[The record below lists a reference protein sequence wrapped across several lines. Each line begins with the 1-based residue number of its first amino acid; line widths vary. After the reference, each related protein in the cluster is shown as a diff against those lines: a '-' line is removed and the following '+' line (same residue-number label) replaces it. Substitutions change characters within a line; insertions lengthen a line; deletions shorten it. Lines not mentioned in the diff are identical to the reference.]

1 MGAPDGEW
9 TEGKGGQAG
18 GERDGKGVWTRK
30 EGGSIVR
37 TGWRKWRFGWTA
49 WMMAGLESREWGLQ
63 MESGLEARVDRLEE

>member
-1 MGAPDGEW
+1 M
-9 TEGKGGQAG
+9 
-18 GERDGKGVWTRK
+18 WTRK